1 MKKLGKFLVI
11 VFAVFVALGILGNL
25 MTEDTAPVNEKPAKE
40 VVASEEEV
48 VASEEEVVAS
58 EEEVVAEEDSD
69 EEAIEQAYPFISAD
83 QLIATFNE
91 NEVKA
96 NNMFAGQILDV
107 EGEVSEISV
116 VFGEVY
122 VTLKSSDEWEFT
134 QVQCFIPDDADMSII
149 ESLSPGNIVIVRGEV
164 EGKSFNVEMKN
175 CEVKPAY
182 N

>member
-25 MTEDTAPVNEKPAKE
+25 MTEDTVPVNEKPAE
-40 VVASEEEV
+40 EAVVEQEEV
-48 VASEEEVVAS
+48 AVA
-58 EEEVVAEEDSD
+58 EEEVVAEEVSD
-69 EEAIEQAYPFISAD
+69 EEAIEQAYPFVSAD

-134 QVQCFIPDDADMSII
+134 QVQCFIPDDADMSVI

>member
-25 MTEDTAPVNEKPAKE
+25 MTKNTVPVNEKPA
-40 VVASEEEV
+40 EEEV
-48 VASEEEVVAS
+48 VEQEDVAVA
-58 EEEVVAEEDSD
+58 EEEVVAEEVSD
-69 EEAIEQAYPFISAD
+69 EEAIEQAYPFVSAD
-83 QLIATFNE
+83 QLIAVFNE

-134 QVQCFIPDDADMSII
+134 QVQCFIPDDADMSMI

>member
-25 MTEDTAPVNEKPAKE
+25 MTEDTVPVNEKPAKE
-40 VVASEEEV
+40 EVAEQEEV
-48 VASEEEVVAS
+48 VAEEEVAAE
-58 EEEVVAEEDSD
+58 EEEVVAEEVSD
-69 EEAIEQAYPFISAD
+69 EEAIEQAYPFVSAD

-134 QVQCFIPDDADMSII
+134 QVQCFIPDDADMSMI

>member
-48 VASEEEVVAS
+48 VASEEEVVA
-58 EEEVVAEEDSD
+58 EEVSD